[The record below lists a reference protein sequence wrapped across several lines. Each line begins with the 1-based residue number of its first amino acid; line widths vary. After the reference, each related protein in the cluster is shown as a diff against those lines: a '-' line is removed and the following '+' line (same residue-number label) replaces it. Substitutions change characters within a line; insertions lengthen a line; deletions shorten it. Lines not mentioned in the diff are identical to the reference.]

1 MDIPVGKVVSALN
14 EIADVVEKCGK
25 YRFKLVANDIRANS
39 HYLSERSYQT
49 VYDGMFAERLLKDN
63 MDPNTFTF
71 SVVWA
76 GKTFVFGK
84 NLLEKL
90 ETKEIDNP
98 IGYSVKLAY
107 SETMEKW
114 HPFTIRMVSKTI
126 LAIPIA
132 MTVREL
138 GETILT
144 RKETFEEY
152 ARRIENCAKL
162 VGIEPY

>member
-39 HYLSERSYQT
+39 HYLSESPYQT
-49 VYDGMFAERLLKDN
+49 VYDGMFAERMLKDKMN
-63 MDPNTFTF
+63 QYTFTF
-71 SVVWA
+71 GVVWA

-90 ETKEIDNP
+90 ETKEKDSS

-114 HPFTIRMVSKTI
+114 HPFTIRMISKTI
-126 LAIPIA
+126 LSIPIT

-138 GETILT
+138 GENILT
-144 RKETFEEY
+144 RKE
-152 ARRIENCAKL
+152 RICLIPRILLK
-162 VGIEPY
+162 V